1 MPDGGLM
8 VAAHAVDL
16 WFVQEVLPL
25 EAALTRFLRRNWRE
39 ESDILDLRQELY
51 ARVYES
57 ARNALPAYTRGFVFT
72 AARNLLIDQVRRARI
87 VAIDAVADLDQIGAG
102 FIEIDPER
110 EVTARD
116 ELRRFQ
122 AGLDRLPPRCREV
135 VVLRKIEGLSQRQT
149 AERMGIREDTVERQM
164 QLGMRAL
171 ADFMLGGP
179 GLIRRRT
186 AAQQAKEGAA
196 NRQ

>member
-1 MPDGGLM
+1 M
-8 VAAHAVDL
+8 VEAQAVDR
-16 WFVQEVLPL
+16 WFVHEVLPL

-39 ESDILDLRQELY
+39 EADIMDLRQELY
-51 ARVYES
+51 VRVYES
-57 ARNALPAYTRGFVFT
+57 ARNALPSYTRGFVFT

-87 VAIDAVADLDQIGAG
+87 VAIDVVADLETTATAVTHIH
-102 FIEIDPER
+102 PER
-110 EVTARD
+110 ELTARD

-122 AGLDRLPPRCREV
+122 AGLDRLPARCREV
-135 VVLRKIEGLSQRQT
+135 VVLRKIDGLSQRQT

-179 GLIRRRT
+179 GIIRRRT
-186 AAQQAKEGAA
+186 TQMKEAASGA
-196 NRQ
+196 

>member
-1 MPDGGLM
+1 M

-51 ARVYES
+51 TRVYES
-57 ARNALPAYTRGFVFT
+57 ALNALPAYTRGFVFT

-87 VAIDAVADLDQIGAG
+87 VAIDAVADLDTVA
-102 FIEIDPER
+102 FAVTDLNPER

-122 AGLDRLPPRCREV
+122 AGLDRLPARCREV

-179 GLIRRRT
+179 GLIRRRH
-186 AAQQAKEGAA
+186 ASLSRSEAVPAEEVAS
-196 NRQ
+196 RP

>member
-1 MPDGGLM
+1 M

-51 ARVYES
+51 TRVYES
-57 ARNALPAYTRGFVFT
+57 ALGSLPAYTRGFVFT

-87 VAIDAVADLDQIGAG
+87 VSIDAVADLDTVG
-102 FIEIDPER
+102 FAVTDLNPER

-122 AGLDRLPPRCREV
+122 AGLDRLPARCREV

-179 GLIRRRT
+179 GLIRRRQGPLSRSAAVLAEET
-186 AAQQAKEGAA
+186 AS
-196 NRQ
+196 RP